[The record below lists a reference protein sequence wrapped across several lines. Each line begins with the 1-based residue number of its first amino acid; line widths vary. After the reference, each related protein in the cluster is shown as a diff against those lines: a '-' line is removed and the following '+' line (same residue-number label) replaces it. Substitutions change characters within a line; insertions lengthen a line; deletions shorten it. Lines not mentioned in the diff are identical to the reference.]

1 MLLSFADSD
10 ADMLETHSMKQF
22 VHLGFG
28 LLAGFVQVIPVD
40 NALTHDTTG
49 FEVEALAVGSCPGA
63 GLIEGLGAGLIDK
76 LIAQQADGRQVGTDC
91 IALKPNPSLTGLTQI
106 DTHTEGTIL
115 DAYQFGI
122 AKESM

>member
-49 FEVEALAVGSCPGA
+49 FELEARAVGSCPGA
-63 GLIEGLGAGLIDK
+63 SLIEGLGAGLIAK
-76 LIAQQADGRQVGTDC
+76 LIAQQADGRQVGTD
-91 IALKPNPSLTGLTQI
+91 
-106 DTHTEGTIL
+106 
-115 DAYQFGI
+115 
-122 AKESM
+122 